1 MRGNRPAGLCR
12 ALGPLGAML
21 AIGLC
26 AGSLIGRDVLG
37 RESSGD
43 ETPSV
48 ATVSPGAGTTP
59 GPTRSTTSDGAAGQ
73 RSGARTPLRLQAETG
88 TSARFR
94 FLLKRP
100 DDARPIRWNP
110 CVAVHYKVSLG
121 EFVPQSEIPNVRAA
135 FDAVGVAL
143 GGMTFLYD
151 GTTDVVPDTVDGS
164 DAAGTD
170 TA

>member
-1 MRGNRPAGLCR
+1 
-12 ALGPLGAML
+12 ML

-121 EFVPQSEIPNVRAA
+121 ELVPQSEIPNVRAA
-135 FDAVGVAL
+135 FATLGVAL